1 MNSTLKDITHLGDIP
16 QKRRHLGAFRI
27 QIRGWDTLASL
38 RVEGGR
44 AMANSLVLIVIG
56 PDRPGIVDALSTTIA
71 AHGANWLES
80 RMAHLAGH
88 FAGLL
93 RVSVPDA
100 QTAALRRALRALEGE
115 GLRVLVEAGAAT
127 EPDVDSRALA
137 LELVGLDRPGIIR
150 DVSRALSLRGVNVE
164 ELETSCQSAPMSGE
178 TLFRAR
184 AKLRVPASAELEEL
198 RATLEK
204 IAGELMVDLSLDEQ
218 AP

>member
-1 MNSTLKDITHLGDIP
+1 MTS
-16 QKRRHLGAFRI
+16 
-27 QIRGWDTLASL
+27 
-38 RVEGGR
+38 
-44 AMANSLVLIVIG
+44 SLVLIVIG

-93 RVSVPDA
+93 RVGVPDA
-100 QTAALRRALRALEGE
+100 HSAALRRALRALESE

-127 EPDVDSRALA
+127 EADAESRAFA

-164 ELETSCQSAPMSGE
+164 ELETSCESAAMSGE

-184 AKLRVPASAELEEL
+184 AHLRVPAGAELEEL

-204 IAGELMVDLSLDEQ
+204 IAGELMVDLSLDDRSG
-218 AP
+218 

>member
-1 MNSTLKDITHLGDIP
+1 MTS
-16 QKRRHLGAFRI
+16 
-27 QIRGWDTLASL
+27 
-38 RVEGGR
+38 
-44 AMANSLVLIVIG
+44 SLVLIVIG

-93 RVSVPDA
+93 RVGVPDA
-100 QTAALRRALRALEGE
+100 QSAALRRALRALESE
-115 GLRVLVEAGAAT
+115 GLRVLVEAGAAA
-127 EPDVDSRALA
+127 EADAESRAFA

-164 ELETSCQSAPMSGE
+164 ELETSCESAAMSGE

-184 AKLRVPASAELEEL
+184 AHLRVPAGAELDEL
-198 RATLEK
+198 HATLEK
-204 IAGELMVDLSLDEQ
+204 IAGELMVDLSLDDRSS
-218 AP
+218 